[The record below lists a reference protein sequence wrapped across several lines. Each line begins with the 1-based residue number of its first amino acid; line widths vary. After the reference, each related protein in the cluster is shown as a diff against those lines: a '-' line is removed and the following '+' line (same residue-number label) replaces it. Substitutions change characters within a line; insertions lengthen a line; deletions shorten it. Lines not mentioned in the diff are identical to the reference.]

1 MGGGGGG
8 GGVGRMT
15 SEQIF
20 FCCYN
25 RSVKKFS
32 GHGPVQIFFI
42 VFFRKGEG
50 EGVLKLG
57 LYVLHHNNNFNLI
70 KLLQQHIKNYVSIYG
85 VNKTSFGFRSI
96 FCSSKVFPL
105 T

>member
-1 MGGGGGG
+1 MG
-8 GGVGRMT
+8 RANFFYSIF
-15 SEQIF
+15 SE
-20 FCCYN
+20 
-25 RSVKKFS
+25 
-32 GHGPVQIFFI
+32 
-42 VFFRKGEG
+42 GEG

-57 LYVLHHNNNFNLI
+57 LYVLHHNDNFNLI

-96 FCSSKVFPL
+96 FCSSKVIPL